1 MHRLRELLRY
11 LVIGVA
17 TLVVLLTLASL
28 IHDVSYWYTKV
39 LDFPRAQYL
48 IVAVACLLLF
58 GFLNRRWD
66 TPAWALTLGLVATIG
81 IQSFDVLPY
90 LIGPKRVPDARP
102 AEVREENTVSLLLAN
117 VLISNRQSDAFLKI
131 VRDRDPDLLL
141 VMENDRWWADRLAP
155 LDDRYPFAMEY
166 PAGNGYGM
174 SLYSKLPLSEGQTLF
189 FNQDSVPS
197 FHVRVTLPDGRPFR
211 LHAMHP
217 VAPVPSDRFP
227 DNKGEKEVAFE
238 QLADLLAQDSLPVV
252 VAGDFNDVSWSHT
265 SRLLQDRGR
274 LHNVRLGRGLYNSFD
289 ATSRLLRWPLDH
301 YFVSDSFAVVKLER
315 LPKFGSDHF
324 PMYARFVVR

>member
-1 MHRLRELLRY
+1 MHLVRKLFRY
-11 LVIGVA
+11 LLIGVA
-17 TLVVLLTLASL
+17 TLVVLLSLASL
-28 IHDVSYWYTKV
+28 IYDVSYWYTKV
-39 LDFPRAQYL
+39 LDFPRTQYL
-48 IVAVACLLLF
+48 IVALVCLVLF
-58 GFLNRRWD
+58 GLLNRQWGF
-66 TPAWALTLGLVATIG
+66 PAWALTLGLVATIG

-90 LIGPKRVPDARP
+90 LIGPKQVPDARP
-102 AEVREENTVSLLLAN
+102 GEVNDGNTVSLLLAN
-117 VLISNRQSDAFLKI
+117 VLISNRQSDAFLDI

-155 LDDRYPFAMEY
+155 LGDRYPFSMEY

-174 SLYSKLPLSEGQTLF
+174 SLYSKLPLADRQTLF

-227 DNKGEKEVAFE
+227 DNKGEREVAFG
-238 QLADLLAQDSLPVV
+238 QLSDLLAQDSLPVM

-265 SRLLQDRGR
+265 SRLLQDQGM
-274 LHNVRLGRGLYNSFD
+274 LYNVRLGRGLYNSFD
-289 ATSRLLRWPLDH
+289 ATSPILRWPLDH
-301 YFVSDSFAVVKLER
+301 YFVSETFAAVELER
-315 LPKFGSDHF
+315 LPEFGSDHF
-324 PMYARFVVR
+324 PMYARFVLR